1 MPRLLLGGFAA
12 TLAVLVAATA
22 CTSSDGKP
30 RASETTAAAPAAPA
44 AATASGQLASRG
56 VPNDTIS
63 ERADRGRIL
72 GDSNATVW
80 LIMASDFQCPYCK
93 QWHDSSFAKIMRDYV
108 NKGRVRLAFLNY
120 PLAMHPN
127 ALPASE
133 AAMCASAQNKFWQM
147 HDALFATQQKWEV
160 SKTPNTIFDSLA
172 AAAGVNMA
180 PYRECVSKHL
190 TVPLLQVDR
199 DRGSAAGVRST
210 PTFFAGQYILSGADA
225 KVAAAL
231 DSALAK
237 AGKKPGN

>member
-1 MPRLLLGGFAA
+1 MSRLLLGC
-12 TLAVLVAATA
+12 LAVLCASAAACARTDAAT
-22 CTSSDGKP
+22 
-30 RASETTAAAPAAPA
+30 RSETATAAAQPGSSVAS
-44 AATASGQLASRG
+44 ASGQLASTG

-93 QWHDSSFAKIMRDYV
+93 QWHDASFAAVMRDYV
-108 NKGRVRLAFLNY
+108 NTGKVRIAFLNY
-120 PLAMHPN
+120 PLSIHPN

-133 AAMCASAQNKFWQM
+133 AAMCASVQNKFWQM
-147 HDALFATQQKWEV
+147 HDALFATQAQWEV

-172 AAAGVNMA
+172 KANGVNMK
-180 PYRECVSKHL
+180 PYQQCVSQHL

-199 DRGSAAGVRST
+199 DRASSAGVRST
-210 PTFFAGQYILSGADA
+210 PTFFAGRFMLAGADA
-225 KVAAAL
+225 NVAAAL
-231 DSALAK
+231 DSALVLAK